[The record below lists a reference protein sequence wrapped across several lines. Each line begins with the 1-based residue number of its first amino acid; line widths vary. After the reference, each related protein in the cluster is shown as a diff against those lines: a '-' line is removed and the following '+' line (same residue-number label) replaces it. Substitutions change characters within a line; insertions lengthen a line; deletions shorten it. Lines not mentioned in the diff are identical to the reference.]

1 MWWIAALNAVL
12 VMFHG
17 TMLIHH
23 ARSMKQDN
31 NDWYWFSC
39 NMSAFLFVL
48 LGASV
53 IDNIF

>member
-1 MWWIAALNAVL
+1 MWWIAVLNAVL
-12 VMFHG
+12 VVFHG